1 MNGGRHTLKNL
12 TEETQSTTEIFK
24 GNVIALEIDTVRLP
38 NGETATRE
46 IIRHPGAVA
55 ILAITTDKKM
65 VFVEQYRKPVGAILF
80 EIPAGKIDAGET
92 NPLVTAKRE
101 LEEETDYRAEKWQRL
116 TALYTAP
123 GFADEVIHIYEATK
137 LTIASNALKL
147 DDDEFLNVHLLSLDE
162 AKQLIGSQKIV
173 DAKTVFAIQH
183 FELNYNNY

>member
-65 VFVEQYRKPVGAILF
+65 VFVEQYRKPIGAILF
-80 EIPAGKIDAGET
+80 EIPAGKIDDGET

-116 TALYTAP
+116 TSLYTAP

>member
-24 GNVIALEIDTVRLP
+24 GKVIALEVDTVTLP

-101 LEEETDYRAEKWQRL
+101 LEEETDYRAEKWQLL
-116 TALYTAP
+116 TSLYTAP

-162 AKQLIGSQKIV
+162 AKQLIGSQKII